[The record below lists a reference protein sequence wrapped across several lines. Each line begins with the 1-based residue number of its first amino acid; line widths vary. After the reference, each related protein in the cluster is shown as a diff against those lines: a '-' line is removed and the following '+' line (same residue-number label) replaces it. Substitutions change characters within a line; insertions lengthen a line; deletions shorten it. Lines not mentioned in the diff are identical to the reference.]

1 MGVNFIIDILILFVQ
16 SQSLKF
22 TETMDTA
29 SKQIDSI
36 MEHVKNT
43 ERPNFLQVQLAIE
56 EVLALAKAAVYNDL
70 RLLMSAK
77 MQNPPLPELKF

>member
-1 MGVNFIIDILILFVQ
+1 
-16 SQSLKF
+16 
-22 TETMDTA
+22 MDTA

-56 EVLALAKAAVYNDL
+56 EVLALAKAAVFNDL
-70 RLLMSAK
+70 RLLMTAK

>member
-1 MGVNFIIDILILFVQ
+1 MNFIIDILILFVQ